1 MRSLLEDQSREC
13 CWLNEPASWSLE
25 DQVLK
30 IKTQENTDFWRKTYY
45 GFERMNGH
53 VFYKEIE
60 GDFETEVNL
69 TMEDPSSRYDQSGLF
84 IMLSEDC
91 WLKVSLEYVPN
102 GDCYLGSVITNNG
115 YSDWASKNFPAKE
128 ACKPLTFKIKRT
140 GGTYQI
146 WVKSVCSEG
155 RYEQM
160 RIGRLHEDDH
170 NKPIRIGLYACS
182 PSPEASFTTTFH
194 SWTVQLEVK

>member
-1 MRSLLEDQSREC
+1 MRSLLEDQAREC

-25 DQVLK
+25 DQVMK

-53 VFYKEIE
+53 VFYKDIE
-60 GDFETEVNL
+60 GDFETEVHL
-69 TMEDPSSRYDQSGLF
+69 TMEDPANRYDQSGLF

-91 WLKVSLEYVPN
+91 WLKVSLEYMPEGN
-102 GDCYLGSVITNNG
+102 CYLGSVITNNG
-115 YSDWASKNFPAKE
+115 YSDWASKNFPAQD
-128 ACKPLTFKIKRT
+128 ACEPLTFKVKRT
-140 GGTYQI
+140 SGTYQI
-146 WVKSVCSEG
+146 WVKSALSEG
-155 RYEQM
+155 EYEQM